1 MNRPIKVACALGRL
15 QHIAMKAHAILQAL
29 GQSNYTVL
37 SLDDLNKIKRYSTVS
52 RVQVGTNTSK
62 GTYLLMIDITQRI

>member
-1 MNRPIKVACALGRL
+1 
-15 QHIAMKAHAILQAL
+15 MKAHATLQAL

-62 GTYLLMIDITQRI
+62 GTYLLMIDITQRKSILLGVLNLGVYLF